1 MINITNDLFC
11 LFSKGVTWSSLLKV
25 RQRNDTRKLPGNK
38 AAILTCLPLLGKI
51 WLSVELNVQ
60 LLIFSHQG
68 TCKWGY
74 DVLVKINVSGWTV
87 IVRMTWLA
95 VDVVP
100 GGILVSCHLWSQTV
114 KSFIS
119 SVSYERSPQ
128 SMFNVGKFCFLYE
141 QIKNDTR
148 AGAWQGFGE
157 LIETIKLSLLDKN
170 LEKPTGIHTFLV
182 QILKISGLSLRPQCG
197 ILGIIFFLLTLP
209 SRAKCFWH
217 YPPFSGTPLVW
228 WLGVLNC
235 TLQNL
240 PQKLQRIPAKSGPDG
255 AN

>member
-38 AAILTCLPLLGKI
+38 AAVLTCLPLLGKI

-60 LLIFSHQG
+60 ILIFSHQG

-74 DVLVKINVSGWTV
+74 DILVKINVSGWTA

-170 LEKPTGIHTFLV
+170 LEKPTGTHTSLV
-182 QILKISGLSLRPQCG
+182 QILKISGLSLRPQC
-197 ILGIIFFLLTLP
+197 GIIFFLLTLP

-240 PQKLQRIPAKSGPDG
+240 PRKLQSIPAKSGPDG